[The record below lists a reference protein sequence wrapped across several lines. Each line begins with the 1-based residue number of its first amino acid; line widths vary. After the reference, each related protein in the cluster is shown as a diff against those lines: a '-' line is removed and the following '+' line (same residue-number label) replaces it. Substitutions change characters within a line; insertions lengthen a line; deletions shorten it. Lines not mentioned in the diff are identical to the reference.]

1 MSKSMIKNK
10 ATTTTVGNVNSKLLK
25 NKSVKSDVGVKS
37 VIGLE
42 EASDAEAEAEAE
54 GDELEASEAEDE
66 SEAEASEVEGDEAE
80 GDEAEA
86 EAEASEAEAEAS
98 EAEAS
103 EAEASEAED
112 ESEAEASEAEASE
125 AEASE
130 ADADGDD
137 DVGNKTSKLNKK
149 TKKTSKTKGKV
160 NSISGIEML
169 KTTKKTAPITIED
182 DDEAGDSDAYD
193 DDDMNELY
201 LQKFDSE
208 LRENYIVEN
217 HAESKAHNY
226 EEIKALSRV
235 VRDGRGIIVDPLHKT
250 NPILTKYE
258 MTRILGQRAKQLD
271 SGAKAFVKIPLN
283 VIDGYFIAMIELEQK
298 KMPFIIKRPL
308 PNGGVEYWNV
318 SDLEI
323 LI

>member
-10 ATTTTVGNVNSKLLK
+10 ATTTMASTTVGNVNSKLLK
-25 NKSVKSDVGVKS
+25 NKSVNS

-42 EASDAEAEAEAE
+42 EASDVEAEAE
-54 GDELEASEAEDE
+54 GDE
-66 SEAEASEVEGDEAE
+66 AE
-80 GDEAEA
+80 GD

-103 EAEASEAED
+103 EAEGDELEAEAEESEVDD
-112 ESEAEASEAEASE
+112 ESEVEGDEAEASEAEASEAEASE
-125 AEASE
+125 AEASEAE

-169 KTTKKTAPITIED
+169 KTTKKTAPITIDD

>member
-1 MSKSMIKNK
+1 MIKNK